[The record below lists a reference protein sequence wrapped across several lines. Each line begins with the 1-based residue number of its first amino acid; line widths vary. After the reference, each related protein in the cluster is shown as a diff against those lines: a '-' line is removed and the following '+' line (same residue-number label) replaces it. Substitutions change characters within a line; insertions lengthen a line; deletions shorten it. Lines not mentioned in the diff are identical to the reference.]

1 MSIRALIV
9 DLTTQDTY
17 PATPQLDAGFEGQV
31 TVFNECSDVGSYIY
45 VSFDGTTANEV
56 RLRPSS
62 PSQALAFS
70 AKYRKV
76 WVRRLAGV
84 LPGTLAAQVIL
95 EGT

>member
-9 DLTTQDTY
+9 DLTTQNTY
-17 PATPQLDAGFEGQV
+17 PTTPQLDAGFEGQV
-31 TVFNECSDVGSYIY
+31 TVFNECSDAGSYIY

-76 WVRRLAGV
+76 WIRRLAGV

>member
-17 PATPQLDAGFEGQV
+17 PTTPQLDAGFEGQV
-31 TVFNECSDVGSYIY
+31 TVFNECSDSGSYIF
-45 VSFDGTTANEV
+45 VSFDGTMANEV
-56 RLRPSS
+56 RLRPAS

-76 WVRRLAGV
+76 WIRRLTGA
-84 LPGTLAAQVIL
+84 LPGTLAAQIIL

>member
-17 PATPQLDAGFEGQV
+17 PTDPQLEVDFEGQV
-31 TVFNECSDVGSYIY
+31 TVFNECSDSGSYIY
-45 VSFDGTTANEV
+45 VSFEGTTANEI
-56 RLRPSS
+56 RLRPAS

-70 AKYRKV
+70 AKYKRV